1 MLSEMRLAVFAYGS
15 LMIPSSATRALGR
28 EIREDDYEP
37 ALLKRHRRTWRVR
50 VPLWSGEL
58 GEQVAGVFLD
68 VRPGNGFY
76 LNGLLLEISQSE
88 LASLRLREAQY
99 VERDVTDEID
109 CASGNQV
116 RVVTFVGRPAYCR
129 DLPPMKSHIPQRYL
143 SRIERACKRRGKGFL
158 QEFHET
164 TDRARFPAFNGAYK
178 FISSAQARRV

>member
-1 MLSEMRLAVFAYGS
+1 MRLAVFAYGS

-28 EIREDDYEP
+28 EVCDDDYEP
-37 ALLKRHRRTWRVR
+37 ALLRRHRRTWRVR
-50 VPLWSGEL
+50 VPLWSSEL
-58 GEQVAGVFLD
+58 SREVAGVFLD
-68 VRPGNGFY
+68 VRRGQGFY
-76 LNGLLLEISQSE
+76 LNGLLLDVSQSE

-109 CASGNQV
+109 CVSGGQV

-129 DLPPMKSHIPQRYL
+129 DMPPLKSHIPQRYL
-143 SRIERACKRRGKGFL
+143 SRIERACKRRGKVFL

-164 TDRARFPAFNGAYK
+164 TDRARFPVFNGAYK